1 VFGQKRELGT
11 DSEML
16 QEQAARIVKVPSDAI
31 SGDLRCSMRK
41 LIVAIVISLTG
52 CSMSAD
58 KTVAEGAVTSFHTKL
73 DAGQFDTIYADSSE
87 DLKSVT
93 THEKLVALL
102 EAVHKKLG
110 ATKSSKEQ
118 SWNVNFH
125 TSGTF
130 ITLTYATSYESGDAS
145 EQFVYRL
152 QGANALLAGY
162 HINADALILK

>member
-1 VFGQKRELGT
+1 
-11 DSEML
+11 
-16 QEQAARIVKVPSDAI
+16 
-31 SGDLRCSMRK
+31 MRK
-41 LIVAIVISLTG
+41 LIVAIVISLTA

-58 KTVAEGAVTSFHTKL
+58 KTVAEQAVTSFHTKL
-73 DAGQFDTIYADSSE
+73 DSGQFDVIYAGSSD
-87 DLKSVT
+87 DLKNVT
-93 THEKLVALL
+93 TQGKLVALL

-130 ITLTYATSYESGDAS
+130 ITLIYATTYEAGDAN

-152 QGANALLAGY
+152 QGSNALLAGY